1 MVGMQFSVLKKCRSK
16 FGCLIFEMLF
26 IKELN
31 PELNTHKNN
40 VEAPAPASASAPASG
55 GSSSQADT
63 LVTLSYQPV

>member
-1 MVGMQFSVLKKCRSK
+1 MVDMQFSVLKKCRSK

-40 VEAPAPASASAPASG
+40 VEAPTPASAPAPG
-55 GSSSQADT
+55 GSSPQADT